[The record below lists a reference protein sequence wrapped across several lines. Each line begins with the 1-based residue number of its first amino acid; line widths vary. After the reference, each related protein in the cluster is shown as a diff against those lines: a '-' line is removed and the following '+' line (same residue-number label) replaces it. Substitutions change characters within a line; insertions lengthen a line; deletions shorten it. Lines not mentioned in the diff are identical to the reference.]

1 MKKRCFIGI
10 DCQNDFT
17 DIPESQLPRDS
28 SGDIMYR
35 PALPVEGGH
44 NDMMTLGKWL
54 KKNYPFIAGFY
65 LTQDSHHRLDISHP
79 CWWKKEDG
87 TNVDPFTPIS
97 HQDVMDGKYVPKLAH
112 KRSMNYVK
120 ALEQNG
126 EFGHFIWPYH
136 CIMGTWGH
144 NFHSAILEAIEV
156 IEENG
161 KWINFVTKGSN
172 PFTEHFGP
180 WRANIPD
187 PTDPSTQ
194 LNQTLLNNFL
204 SYDEVIIAGEARSHC
219 VANGLKQLLEEV
231 PSLAPKMV
239 ILTDCMSDVPGL
251 PDEFYTEMNKIYEQA
266 KQAGVRF
273 ETTQSYN
280 FSN

>member
-17 DIPESQLPRDS
+17 DIPEDLLPRDV
-28 SGDIMYR
+28 SGIITDH
-35 PALPVEGGH
+35 PALPVKGAHDDMLRLGGF
-44 NDMMTLGKWL
+44 L
-54 KKNYPFIAGFY
+54 KKFHQHISAFY

-79 CWWKKEDG
+79 CWWRKEDG
-87 TNVDPFTPIS
+87 SEVDPFTPIS
-97 HQDVMDGKYVPKLAH
+97 YQDIMDGKYLPKMAY
-112 KRSMNYVK
+112 KRSTNYVK
-120 ALEQNG
+120 ALEENG
-126 EFGHFIWPYH
+126 EFSHFIWPYH

-144 NFHSAILEAIEV
+144 NFHFAIGDAIRI
-156 IEENG
+156 IEGEG

-187 PTDPSTQ
+187 PSDSSTQ

-239 ILTDCMSDVPGL
+239 LLTDCMSDVPGL
-251 PDEFYTEMNKIYEQA
+251 PDGFYTEMNKIYEMA

-273 ETTQSYN
+273 ETTETYN
-280 FSN
+280 FS